1 MDAYIQMGDTERQEP
16 HHSLFSCSDIY
27 TEGGKKNGR
36 VCIDGRHTHR
46 EEAPHPLL
54 FSCSDIYFFSLFLFI
69 YLDIYKQNIYKQK
82 EGEKMD
88 MYVQM
93 GDREREAPFVQG
105 GVPMCR
111 YEKREGKQNLT
122 FLWTHAPSPLQ
133 EAPSLLPV
141 LRVSPN
147 TGCFFSH
154 IFFVSF
160 TFLCGRFCAFPQI
173 SAVFLSIYIYFQ
185 RHQSCCWKRAFPQI
199 LAFYTFFF
207 TYFLGVK
214 AAADLAR
221 FKP

>member
-1 MDAYIQMGDTERQEP
+1 MDVYIQMGDTERQEP

-36 VCIDGRHTHR
+36 VCIDGRHRER

-141 LRVSPN
+141 LHVSPN
-147 TGCFFSH
+147 TGCFFSPH
-154 IFFVSF
+154 IFCF
-160 TFLCGRFCAFPQI
+160 
-173 SAVFLSIYIYFQ
+173 IYILVRPILRVSPNIGCFPFYLHLFLEAPKLLLETRVSPNIGILYFFFYLFF
-185 RHQSCCWKRAFPQI
+185 RCQSCC
-199 LAFYTFFF
+199 
-207 TYFLGVK
+207 
-214 AAADLAR
+214 
-221 FKP
+221 